1 MTTAT
6 QLTRAPGSHVADGT
20 QPASVRTPITPVF
33 DIPLSPD
40 QRRHISAVAAM
51 IAEEDPRISRVPP
64 LADDLATGQIDA
76 PALLIEDHSGIQL
89 AHDRGADANLSY
101 RAMLLAADGD
111 LVAVYGQRNRAFEE
125 YCRDTLDLGDVEVIA
140 PPLADPHQSLAQA
153 CLADHDLIT
162 RTVSRAK
169 DHGGL
174 NVIPYMATGGIWRLA
189 GEIALRSGVPVRV
202 SGPPPALMRAVND
215 KIWFARWAASLL
227 GEDAIPH
234 SRAVYG
240 MGALAGYLRRFIQ
253 EHGRVAVKL
262 THSAASLGN
271 IVLDSDQLTSLSPP
285 QLAAQLRD
293 MIEDRDWQNPFPVQ
307 VTAWEGPLAATPSAQ
322 LWIPHPEDGP
332 PLVEG
337 IFDQITVHENARFA
351 GGIPSELPD
360 AEQREIASQ
369 ALRLGMLFQQ
379 LGYFGRCSFDAVLI
393 AASGM
398 GQGQENRLHWV
409 ECNGR
414 WGGVSIPMTLA
425 SRLVGDWRNRALLI
439 TERTIADGRAIA
451 MDEFLQA
458 CRPHL
463 FRAGGDRNGAILLTP
478 GRLQRGG
485 FDLLL
490 LGTDRADVIARERAC
505 LDSLTQ

>member
-1 MTTAT
+1 MT
-6 QLTRAPGSHVADGT
+6 LAPQVGPVYGT
-20 QPASVRTPITPVF
+20 QPAAVRTPITPAF
-33 DIPLSPD
+33 DIPVAPEH
-40 QRRHISAVAAM
+40 RRQISAVAAM
-51 IAEEDPRISRVPP
+51 IAEEDPRIARVPP

-76 PALLIEDHSGIQL
+76 PALVIEDHSGIQL

-111 LVAVYGQRNRAFEE
+111 LVAVYGQRNRAFER
-125 YCRDTLDLGDVEVIA
+125 YCRDMLHLGDARVIA
-140 PPLADPHQSLAQA
+140 PPLADMHQSLAQA
-153 CLADHDLIT
+153 CLADDDLIAQA
-162 RTVSRAK
+162 VSLAK

-174 NVIPYMATGGIWRLA
+174 NIIPYMATGGIWRLA
-189 GEIALRSGVPVRV
+189 GEIAVRSGVPVRV

-227 GEDAIPH
+227 GDDAIPR

-240 MGALAGYLRRFIQ
+240 MGALAGYLRRFFR

-271 IVLDSDQLTSLSPP
+271 IVLDSDSLASLSPA
-285 QLAAQLRD
+285 QLAAQLRQ
-293 MIEDRDWQNPFPVQ
+293 MIEDRNWQSPFPVQ

-322 LWIPHPEDGP
+322 LWIPHTEDGP
-332 PLVEG
+332 PVVEG
-337 IFDQITVHENARFA
+337 IFDQITIHENARFA
-351 GGIPSELPD
+351 GGIPSELPE
-360 AEQREIASQ
+360 AEQREIAGQ
-369 ALRLGMLFQQ
+369 AQRLGMVFQQ
-379 LGYFGRCSFDAVLI
+379 LGYFGRCSFDAVLVAGNGLEPG
-393 AASGM
+393 AARH
-398 GQGQENRLHWV
+398 QKNRLHWV

-425 SRLVGDWRNRALLI
+425 GRLVGDWRNRALMI
-439 TERTIADGRAIA
+439 TERTIAGGRALTMEDFI
-451 MDEFLQA
+451 QA

-463 FRAGGDRNGAILLTP
+463 FRAGGDGNGIILLTP

-490 LGTDRADVIARERAC
+490 LGADRADVIARERAC
-505 LDSLTQ
+505 LDSLSQ